1 MCNENSD
8 YKERVTNFD
17 SIIDEID
24 YHKNRV
30 LNNENS
36 DTVAAAPAFDSPE
49 EELEYWKNKSEV
61 HESNK
66 GQ

>member
-36 DTVAAAPAFDSPE
+36 DTVAAPAFDSPE